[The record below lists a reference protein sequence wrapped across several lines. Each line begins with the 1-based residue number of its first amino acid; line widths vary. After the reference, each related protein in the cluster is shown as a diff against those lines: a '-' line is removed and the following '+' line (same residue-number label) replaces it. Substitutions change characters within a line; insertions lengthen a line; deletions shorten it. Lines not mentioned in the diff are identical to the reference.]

1 MLRRPKSFATPQL
14 SASRKHVVVS
24 FTNTLNKYAFFKKK
38 LFLFFHS
45 FFLLSFTFRYP
56 LVSDRTP
63 VQLLDPGTIIHSR
76 EFGSWY
82 HYWIR
87 YSY

>member
-1 MLRRPKSFATPQL
+1 MPSIVELLLSKINMLSLRKKCFCFFISF
-14 SASRKHVVVS
+14 
-24 FTNTLNKYAFFKKK
+24 
-38 LFLFFHS
+38 

-56 LVSDRTP
+56 LVSDRTM

-82 HYWIR
+82 RAIPTFQGTYHR
-87 YSY
+87 R